1 MRFKV
6 VDIDIDIGLVWT
18 GLLGEDHIV
27 HVCRPFAFCA
37 SLTFVL
43 SVVILIDLV
52 EGEGAGRIEVQAG
65 HLNSVELFVTRG
77 GGLAAIQKSNRCR

>member
-27 HVCRPFAFCA
+27 VCRPFVFCA
-37 SLTFVL
+37 SLALIL
-43 SVVILIDLV
+43 SVVILINLV
-52 EGEGAGRIEVQAG
+52 KLGAGRIEVQAG

-77 GGLAAIQKSNRCR
+77 GWLAAIQKSNRCR